1 MDDLAERGFP
11 GGSVS
16 GTAVVGGRRRRDERI
31 NDLTAEEM
39 TTIIPVDRSD
49 IYYSDETTYGD
60 TADFEWDVD
69 DWAPIE
75 DGSASVG
82 RRRSTR
88 RTTTSEITQ
97 DILIP
102 EGEFDEYRHDEP
114 FDVLGATVDEYAGN
128 EYTVD
133 EYETDE
139 RVGTVTAE
147 PTFRR
152 VPAGATRRSR
162 GKHRIAA
169 PPTALRSG
177 RVALVA
183 VAAGAALAAA
193 AVQINSDDDAGSA
206 TPVPTADVGGAAAA
220 DTGPGIAPA
229 SANTPDTSMYGQQL
243 QVGKQ
248 LADAEAARINAM
260 LPPEFVS
267 PVPLGQYQLTSLYA
281 MRWGVMHAGLD
292 FAAPLGTPIH
302 AATDGVVLEAGPAS
316 GFGNWIQVKA
326 PDGTVTVY
334 GHMYSNGVL
343 VHKGETVKAGQVIG
357 LVGSDGQSTGPHCHF
372 EVWLNGKTKIDP
384 APWLA
389 EHGVRLSNYVG

>member
-1 MDDLAERGFP
+1 MAERGFP
-11 GGSVS
+11 GRSVS
-16 GTAVVGGRRRRDERI
+16 GIAVVSGRRRRDERI

-39 TTIIPVDRSD
+39 TTIIPVDNGS
-49 IYYSDETTYGD
+49 
-60 TADFEWDVD
+60 VLPD
-69 DWAPIE
+69 DN
-75 DGSASVG
+75 SNSRG
-82 RRRSTR
+82 RRHSTR

-102 EGEFDEYRHDEP
+102 ESEFDAYRHDEP
-114 FDVLGATVDEYAGN
+114 FDVLGAHADDYAV
-128 EYTVD
+128 E
-133 EYETDE
+133 EYEADE
-139 RVGTVTAE
+139 PGEAATAG
-147 PTFRR
+147 PAFRR
-152 VPAGATRRSR
+152 VPASQTRRSR

-169 PPTALRSG
+169 PPRALRSG
-177 RVALVA
+177 RVALAA
-183 VAAGAALAAA
+183 VATGAALAAA
-193 AVQINSDDDAGSA
+193 VVQINSDDEAAPG
-206 TPVPTADVGGAAAA
+206 TPVPTADVGSAAAD
-220 DTGPGIAPA
+220 DTGPGVAPA
-229 SANTPDTSMYGQQL
+229 SADTPDTGMYGRQL

-248 LADAEAARINAM
+248 LADALAALRNAK

-267 PVPLGQYQLTSLYA
+267 PIPFGHYELTSLYA

-389 EHGVRLSNYVG
+389 ERGVRLSNYVG